1 MINTVPM
8 FSGSK
13 GNCTFV
19 ESGDTK
25 ILIDAGVSCLSVTKA
40 LESIGKSI
48 LGISAIF
55 VTHEHIDHI
64 RGLEVISK
72 KFRIPVYIN
81 GLSADYI
88 LADGAYENLS
98 RCAVIK
104 NAGESVSVGNMCV
117 DIFKTPHD
125 SLGSV
130 CFHISDTDGDTF
142 GLATDIGYV
151 TKGIAAALIGCR
163 QVVVESNHDLDM
175 LKNGPYPYM
184 LKQRILSDRGHLSN
198 NDCAR
203 FVPFLAEGGAENVW
217 LAHLSEENNTPAKAL
232 SESTASLEES
242 GFCGCTVKVAP
253 KSII

>member
-1 MINTVPM
+1 M
-8 FSGSK
+8 
-13 GNCTFV
+13 
-19 ESGDTK
+19 
-25 ILIDAGVSCLSVTKA
+25 TKA

-163 QVVVESNHDLDM
+163 QVVVESQHDLDM
-175 LKNGPYPYM
+175 LKKRTVSVYAQTTHSFRQRTPLEQGLRKIRAVSCRRPVRRKCGLRIFRKRTIRPQKRSPKVRRR
-184 LKQRILSDRGHLSN
+184 LK
-198 NDCAR
+198 
-203 FVPFLAEGGAENVW
+203 
-217 LAHLSEENNTPAKAL
+217 KADF
-232 SESTASLEES
+232 AA
-242 GFCGCTVKVAP
+242 VR
-253 KSII
+253 

>member
-19 ESGDTK
+19 ESGDTR

-48 LGISAIF
+48 LGISAIL

-72 KFRIPVYIN
+72 KYHIPVYIN
-81 GLSADYI
+81 GMSADYI
-88 LADGAYENLS
+88 FADRAYENLS

-104 NAGESVSVGNMCV
+104 NAGESVSIGGIGV

-125 SLGSV
+125 ALGSV
-130 CFHISDTDGDTF
+130 CFHISDTDGDSF
-142 GLATDIGYV
+142 GFATDIGYV

-198 NDCAR
+198 KDCAR
-203 FVPFLAEGGAENVW
+203 FVPFLAEGGAETVW
-217 LAHLSEENNTPAKAL
+217 LAHLSEENNTPEKVL
-232 SESTASLEES
+232 SESESSLAEK
-242 GFCGCTVKVAP
+242 GLCGCTVKVAP